1 MGHVGVQSV
10 DQIQPLKD
18 LLLFGNGN
26 CEDFIDTNAI
36 IDLAYF
42 PFPTQVFSI
51 NATVL
56 FSLSLSESC
65 SNSLSVVVYING

>member
-26 CEDFIDTNAI
+26 CEGFIDTNAI

-42 PFPTQVFSI
+42 PFPTQV
-51 NATVL
+51 TQL
-56 FSLSLSESC
+56 FYSLSL
-65 SNSLSVVVYING
+65 

>member
-18 LLLFGNGN
+18 LVLFGNGN
-26 CEDFIDTNAI
+26 CEGFIDTNAI

-42 PFPTQVFSI
+42 PFPTQV
-51 NATVL
+51 TQL
-56 FSLSLSESC
+56 FYSLSLSESC

>member
-18 LLLFGNGN
+18 LVLFGNGN
-26 CEDFIDTNAI
+26 CEGFIDTNAI

-56 FSLSLSESC
+56 FSLSESC